1 MIDCE
6 NLVKIYKTKE
16 FEVLALQGLDLTV
29 DDGELMAIIGNSGS
43 GKSTLLNMLGGLDRP
58 TAGKLLVD
66 GKDMLKA
73 SVKDLVQYKR
83 HTVGF
88 VWQNNGR
95 NLIPYLTALQ
105 NIELPMIFSNT
116 KNRKERALELLD
128 QVGLSQKKNNRM
140 QEMSGGEQ
148 QRIAIA
154 IALSNKPRL
163 LLADEPTGSV
173 DTKTASDIMAIFR
186 RLQAEQKQTIV
197 IVTHD
202 MQLSRQVSRVV
213 AIRDGK
219 TSSEY
224 RSILRPN
231 MRPASAYAGR
241 GSEEEDESETAG
253 SGLLGGEGVYE
264 SASEEDTR
272 FGKSSHQELAVV
284 DRAGRL
290 QIPHEYLKSLGID
303 GKGMIRVELE
313 DGHIVL
319 YPSEHGIS

>member
-1 MIDCE
+1 
-6 NLVKIYKTKE
+6 
-16 FEVLALQGLDLTV
+16 
-29 DDGELMAIIGNSGS
+29 
-43 GKSTLLNMLGGLDRP
+43 
-58 TAGKLLVD
+58 
-66 GKDMLKA
+66 
-73 SVKDLVQYKR
+73 
-83 HTVGF
+83 
-88 VWQNNGR
+88 
-95 NLIPYLTALQ
+95 
-105 NIELPMIFSNT
+105 
-116 KNRKERALELLD
+116 
-128 QVGLSQKKNNRM
+128 
-140 QEMSGGEQ
+140 MSGGEQ

-173 DTKTASDIMAIFR
+173 DTKTATDIMTIFR
-186 RLQAEQKQTIV
+186 RLQTEQKQTIV

-231 MRPASAYAGR
+231 LRPASTYAGQN
-241 GSEEEDESETAG
+241 GEADDEPDAASAQELVMDGIYDTENSEPNEEN
-253 SGLLGGEGVYE
+253 
-264 SASEEDTR
+264 TR